1 MPTHAQLELK
11 PKLKLTETERR
22 HEEILNTHQAG
33 KKLSHRHRQ
42 QQQQQQQKSDV
53 RMANENT

>member
-22 HEEILNTHQAG
+22 HEEILNTQQAG

-42 QQQQQQQKSDV
+42 QHKQQQSSDV
-53 RMANENT
+53 CMANENT